1 MSLNLALKSRRSNR
15 SCGKSSPAS
24 RIMKQFILLLT
35 AASPLALAAV
45 EADVEADPRPLHHAY
60 GHRGRAHHAYG
71 HNHVAVAHH
80 TPAVAVALKCH
91 TVYDTVTSST
101 YSTVS
106 EPVCSTRSVI
116 SYETKHEQKCSRR
129 PVGNA
134 MQCPGSSAQLTPSRS
149 VTMICFSSWSP
160 VEAKG

>member
-1 MSLNLALKSRRSNR
+1 
-15 SCGKSSPAS
+15 
-24 RIMKQFILLLT
+24 MKQFILLLT
-35 AASPLALAAV
+35 AASPLALAAF

-80 TPAVAVALKCH
+80 APVVAVALKCH